1 MTHADEILLLSIITA
16 HTGCDLQAAH
26 YWLDSITNRLESA
39 DSLDSLET
47 LEDLERFVV
56 DFLAD
61 YKECSA

>member
-1 MTHADEILLLSIITA
+1 MTHADEILLLSIIIDY
-16 HTGCDLQAAH
+16 TGCDLQTAH
-26 YWLDSITNRLESA
+26 YWLDSMTNRLESA

-56 DFLAD
+56 NFLSD